1 LLKITSD
8 ANKLADEFDELI
20 CLLIMSNHVH
30 VWDYGYSFFKTA
42 TKMLEAGF
50 KNQALTVVAGVGA
63 LFDKQAMGEL
73 TRKK

>member
-1 LLKITSD
+1 
-8 ANKLADEFDELI
+8 
-20 CLLIMSNHVH
+20 MSNHVH

-63 LFDKQAMGEL
+63 LFDKHAMTEL
-73 TRKK
+73 TRQK